1 MAKDPAV
8 LIYFDRWIASTNGLN
23 AQFRAWYFDLLMY
36 NYDKGSIPD
45 DLDQIAGICRVLP
58 SEYHLFNQMVNQVL
72 KQKFNQNSDGS
83 WYNEVTGEIL
93 RKREAFVEKRTK
105 SSNIGV
111 VVKAARR
118 LKRCSEE
125 HLAKLKNYLYGL
137 PAEEV
142 ERYKDN
148 QMLNQLLNHLVNLYR
163 DVDEDKDINTGKEGG
178 TGEETPV
185 AGEDKFFIVRAFDD
199 IWRDTMTDYLPDE
212 SKDFPALRSIALALC
227 KKHRLSDD
235 KPSRDY
241 YQPVLDEWAKMV
253 SHIAGDKLFSKWNLK
268 QVAEY
273 IQSIGQS
280 MAAAPRIATAQPS
293 KIAKAVDASQSAK
306 DFLIKQYEDANGNY
320 SPPGGG

>member
-72 KQKFNQNSDGS
+72 KQKFNQKPDGS

-111 VVKAARR
+111 VVKAARK
-118 LKRCSEE
+118 LKRCSDA
-125 HLAKLKNYLYGL
+125 HLEKLKNYLYGL

-148 QMLNQLLNHLVNLYR
+148 QMLNHLLNHLVNLYR
-163 DVDEDKDINTGKEGG
+163 NVDEDKDINIGKEGG
-178 TGEETPV
+178 KGEETPV
-185 AGEDKFFIVRAFDD
+185 AGEDQFFIVRAFSE
-199 IWRDTMTDYLPDE
+199 IWMDTMTDYLPDE
-212 SKDFPALRSIALALC
+212 SKDFPALRSVALALC
-227 KKHRLSDD
+227 KKYRLQDD
-235 KPSRDY
+235 NLSRDY
-241 YQPVLDEWAKMV
+241 YQPVLDDWAKMV
-253 SHIAGDKLFSKWNLK
+253 DHIAGDKLFSKWNLK

-273 IQSIGQS
+273 IQSIAQS
-280 MAAAPRIATAQPS
+280 MSAKPKIDAPQPS
-293 KIAKAVDASQSAK
+293 KIAKAVETNQSVI
-306 DFLIKQYEDANGNY
+306 DILTRQYEDANRNDH
-320 SPPGGG
+320 PPGGG